1 MLLFILLNNYTHYNL
16 KYHNLRSGKASFFT
30 EEPIYWDP
38 ENNTKGIYEQ
48 LAQKK
53 YREIPRHEIR

>member
-1 MLLFILLNNYTHYNL
+1 MQYSTVG
-16 KYHNLRSGKASFFT
+16 SAPTSFFT

-38 ENNTKGIYEQ
+38 ENNTKDIYEQ